1 MERTAELMAA
11 IAVSTAAGT
20 LARLYFL
27 RVDYRQYPSYPQGYT
42 VHLALGFIAAFLG
55 SIAVPALLVRDF
67 AAASFLALAA
77 TQFREVRRMER
88 ESLMA
93 MEVTELVR
101 RGTAYIEGIARVFEA
116 RNYLAMFTGFLG
128 SLFALS
134 FGRSAAASI
143 AFGAVGAVLAIT
155 LVRPAMTGQ
164 RIGQIAMVRVAP
176 IEFDGPVL
184 SIGGVRIMNVG
195 QPQDRERYEKNGLG
209 AMITPK
215 DANAKAT
222 LANLGQRH
230 AIAHDVATLLGVQ
243 KDVDEPQ
250 FTPIVR
256 RDSRTGVVVLV
267 IVPFERDEAALVAA
281 IRRVPVLEAAVRKP
295 LSSIAGR
302 MVD

>member
-1 MERTAELMAA
+1 MMAA
-11 IAVSTAAGT
+11 IAVSTVAGT

-42 VHLALGFIAAFLG
+42 IHLALGFIAAFLG
-55 SIAVPALLVRDF
+55 SIAVPALLVQDF

-77 TQFREVRRMER
+77 TQFREVRRIER

-93 MEVTELVR
+93 METTELVS

-134 FGRSAAASI
+134 FGRSPAASI
-143 AFGAVGAVLAIT
+143 AFGVAGAMLAIV

-164 RIGQIAMVRVAP
+164 RIGDIATVRVAP
-176 IEFDGPVL
+176 IEFDGPLL
-184 SIGGVRIMNVG
+184 SVGGVRIMNVG
-195 QPQDRERYEKNGLG
+195 LPQDRERYRQSGLG
-209 AMITPK
+209 AMIRPK

-267 IVPFERDEAALVAA
+267 IVPFEQDEAALLAA

-295 LSSIAGR
+295 LSSLAGR